1 MENYCLGCMERIEE
15 GTEICPHCGYDQN
28 LPAREAY
35 HLSPGTILRARY
47 LIGRV
52 IGYGGFGVTYLGYDL
67 MLGYKVAIKEYLPS
81 EFATRVP
88 EQQTLSIYTGEAEKQ
103 FEAGLRS
110 FGDEAKRLAQFS
122 NIPGVVKIY
131 DVFHENRTAYIIM
144 EFLDGESV
152 ADKLKREEKLP
163 PKEAIE
169 IMGSVLM
176 TLNDIHATGMIHRDV
191 SPGNIFVTK
200 DGQIKLLDFGA
211 ARFASAYHTKSLS
224 IILKPG
230 YAPEEQYRSR
240 GNQGPWTDVYAA
252 GATLYKMLTG
262 TTPQESVER
271 MVKDEIKEPSKLGIK
286 INKNEETALMN
297 ALNVEISERTQ
308 SAGDFF
314 NELCGGI
321 EVERKKE
328 AKRKR
333 DEGRI
338 PPWLI
343 AFICCIPLV
352 FAGVIFMFMD
362 HGTMAASDD
371 YTTVPNLINKNE
383 TDGKTILEEANLY
396 MVVAGTVDV
405 DFGESGLIQKFE
417 PTSGSYIR
425 KYETVEV
432 YLSINETVFMPEVLY
447 WNSEKAFER
456 MEKAG
461 LNTKIEYVDT
471 ADHAENIV
479 IEQEFPEGEPLA
491 KNSLITLKVAKGA
504 AMGSEKT
511 EVPSIVG
518 MDIEDAIKLLREKG
532 LYICVVDESYGTDE
546 KGIILEQYSEESLT
560 KGSTVNVKISLGKE
574 YVRMPDLFLKTKE
587 DALKILKEL
596 GLVVKTEYQE
606 TNEYVEDL
614 VVGQKETAGTKLYK
628 GDTVTVI
635 LSKYKTGKVPDVVGL
650 SEKEAR
656 KLIEDAGFQMVVSS
670 EKVPSADIKA
680 GLVAK
685 QSVTG
690 EYQLGKVITVHISEG
705 EKEVSVPNVT
715 GMTASQAEN
724 ELKSAGF
731 EFASETQYDDSVPEG
746 EVISYSPKGKQPVG
760 TTIVCYI
767 SLGPETSVPNVTG
780 MSASQAESQ
789 ITSAGYKYA
798 SETQY
803 SDSVPEGNVISYSPT
818 GKQPAG
824 TTIVCYIS
832 LGPER
837 VDPPNVVG
845 KDVSTAQQELSNAGF
860 TSTVSY
866 VHSEDTAHSIV
877 MSQSNS
883 ENSVA
888 LTVSKGTAGKYVS
901 ESELGN
907 YPTSQYSITEKTQY
921 SYRQRGKETTQS
933 GKSSLSGWN
942 LERREVVA
950 SYTETY
956 SSEPSTGTS
965 VQGDRE
971 ITREITGGEGEY
983 ITYYWVDV
991 DGGVHAAGSGYSSL
1005 DNCADVI
1012 IDTYGDQVEDVYQES
1027 MTKSFSGSVP
1037 SSINEKGT
1045 DWSLVSATYEVTVT
1059 EAVYHYWKWSDN
1071 WSEWSSWS
1079 DTDNSPSGSDIDVET
1094 RTQKIY
1100 YVVGK

>member
-169 IMGSVLM
+169 IMGSILM
-176 TLNDIHATGMIHRDV
+176 TLNEIHATGMIHRDV

-333 DEGRI
+333 DEGRL

-456 MEKAG
+456 MEAAG

-471 ADHAENIV
+471 ADYAENIV

-504 AMGSEKT
+504 AMGSEKV
-511 EVPSIVG
+511 EVPSIAG
-518 MDIEDAIKLLREKG
+518 MNIENAIKLLREKG

-560 KGSTVNVKISLGKE
+560 KGSAVNVKISLGKE

-650 SEKEAR
+650 SEKEAK

-670 EKVPSADIKA
+670 EKVPSADIKE
-680 GLVAK
+680 GLIAK

-690 EYQLGKVITVHISEG
+690 EYQLGKAITVYISEG

-715 GMTASQAEN
+715 GMSASKAEN

-746 EVISYSPKGKQPVG
+746 
-760 TTIVCYI
+760 
-767 SLGPETSVPNVTG
+767 
-780 MSASQAESQ
+780 
-789 ITSAGYKYA
+789 
-798 SETQY
+798 
-803 SDSVPEGNVISYSPT
+803 NVISYSPT
-818 GKQPAG
+818 GKQPVG

-845 KDVSTAQQELSNAGF
+845 KDVSAAQQELSDAGF

-883 ENSVA
+883 EDSVA

-907 YPTSQYSITEKTQY
+907 YPTSQYSVTEKTQY
-921 SYRQRGKETTQS
+921 SYRHTGKETTQS
-933 GKSSLSGWN
+933 GYSSLSGWN
-942 LERREVVA
+942 LDHREVVA

-971 ITREITGGEGEY
+971 VTREITGGEGEY

-1005 DNCADVI
+1005 DNCADII
-1012 IDTYGDQVEDVYQES
+1012 IDTYGDQVEDVYQDS
-1027 MTKSFSGSVP
+1027 MTKSFSNGSVP
-1037 SSINEKGT
+1037 SSINENGT
-1045 DWSLVSATYEVTVT
+1045 DWRLVSATYEVTVT
-1059 EAVYHYWKWSDN
+1059 EAVYHYWRWHDG
-1071 WSEWSSWS
+1071 WSEWSEW
-1079 DTDNSPSGSDIDVET
+1079 SDIDDAPVSDDLNVEK
-1094 RTQKIY
+1094 RTQTIY